1 MHEAGREVALMELTE
16 KKYYIPH
23 TRVHEFAC
31 SLIQPDN

>member
-23 TRVHEFAC
+23 THEFM
-31 SLIQPDN
+31 SLLAL